1 MGGGGSRPAP
11 PPTVVEQEPPKGS
24 GQSSII
30 YADRP
35 DTPRLDGLTRSL
47 SNDCNGCSLQIK
59 SGISSS
65 SVKLSR
71 EFGEVTDVQCKRFTT
86 DWKRVNEKQMSFQD
100 FLGNLQAGR
109 YLRNLNNGYC
119 EQVILSPEE
128 LQKVKKP
135 EQFDMNRL
143 ESVRIQKL
151 SSGGFSSDTKAKLTP
166 SIPFKL
172 SFMGQEIT
180 VKTMSVYHPCPLR
193 IEGIQPDA
201 VFSLNDPS
209 FDDGSG
215 YIILVPLIAKNTA
228 DPSIEFFDRVLP
240 QINAVTAPEATG
252 QYMTRNIATGTN
264 WSLTKVFSAVDTA
277 GGSFE
282 VKNGYYEWK
291 GMPALERVRE
301 DGNNTITYS
310 WKESGKPSPRYIML
324 DTPVAISSSSLS
336 SITQSLPV
344 TPSSDA
350 IHAVLY
356 SSNPLQRGIV
366 HKQGPPN
373 PSCMRESFADMNGV
387 KEEFCDDWTAWA
399 QNSEPKGYTTQ
410 QIFGLIFN
418 VLVFIAMGVGAYIAL
433 SAVLREYHDGLSNV
447 STGLG
452 KITAMVFKSLRQKAG
467 EMKGMTSM
475 MQNPLAGLKVPSI
488 ENPLAA
494 LQTAV
499 AQPVAAVQ
507 KAVDVADTS
516 KEDAKVKVNQQ
527 LQEVALK
534 SEKRRQAAA
543 EARKKADE
551 ERAAAIAAAAAVE
564 ARKKAEAAAEAKQKA
579 DEEAA
584 KKADEEAAKKAA
596 DKKKRDEQF
605 EEVALKAKQRREA
618 AAKQKEAEAERKKKE
633 EELAAEAERK
643 KKEEELVA
651 KQKEAEAERKKK
663 AEDEE
668 IAAKKKAED
677 ETAAKKKAEKEA
689 RVVPP
694 PSLPKPKAKDSTAS
708 IPTPQSET
716 PPPPQGSPKPTRNVN
731 TKKLVPLGL
740 TKPSSAKSTTSKTTT
755 NNPNLNQAPRYMQPK
770 KKWDVPDT
778 ESFKAQRGIKKKGG
792 KPRRGR
798 DRDGSTR
805 RAGY

>member
-11 PPTVVEQEPPKGS
+11 APTIVEQEPPAGS
-24 GQSSII
+24 GQSSIV

-47 SNDCNGCSLQIK
+47 SNECNGCSLQIA

-86 DWKRVNEKQMSFQD
+86 DWKRVNDKQMSFQD

-135 EQFDMNRL
+135 EQFDTNKL

-151 SSGGFSSDTKAKLTP
+151 SSGGFSSDTKAKITP

-193 IEGIQPDA
+193 IEGVQPDA

-215 YIILVPLIAKNTA
+215 YIILIPLIAKNTA
-228 DPSIEFFDRVLP
+228 DPSVDFFDKILP

-252 QYMTRNIATGTN
+252 QYITRHIPTGTN
-264 WSLTKVFSAVDTA
+264 WSLTNVFSTMVTT
-277 GGSFE
+277 GGSFD
-282 VKNGYYEWK
+282 VQNGYYEWK
-291 GMPALERVRE
+291 GMPALERVRQ

-344 TPSSDA
+344 TPTSDA

-373 PSCMRESFADMNGV
+373 PSCARESFADMNGV

-399 QNSEPKGYTTQ
+399 QNSEPKGFTTQ
-410 QIFGLIFN
+410 QIFGFIFN
-418 VLVFIAMGVGAYIAL
+418 IFVFIAMGVGAYLAL
-433 SAVLREYHDGLSNV
+433 AAVLRLYDVELSNV

-452 KITAMVFKSLRQKAG
+452 KITAVVFKSLKQKAG
-467 EMKGMTSM
+467 EMKGLSNMI
-475 MQNPLAGLKVPSI
+475 QNPLAALTNKVSSVQ
-488 ENPLAA
+488 NPLAA
-494 LQTAV
+494 LQNAV
-499 AQPVAAVQ
+499 VQPVAAAAAPAAPAALQDTVS
-507 KAVDVADTS
+507 TS
-516 KEDAKVKVNQQ
+516 KDDAKAKVKQQ
-527 LQEVALK
+527 LEEEALK
-534 SEKRRQAAA
+534 SQKRRQAAA

-551 ERAAAIAAAAAVE
+551 EAAAKRKADEDAAAA
-564 ARKKAEAAAEAKQKA
+564 K
-579 DEEAA
+579 
-584 KKADEEAAKKAA
+584 KKADEEAAAKRKA
-596 DKKKRDEQF
+596 DED
-605 EEVALKAKQRREA
+605 AA
-618 AAKQKEAEAERKKKE
+618 AAKKKADEEAAR
-633 EELAAEAERK
+633 
-643 KKEEELVA
+643 
-651 KQKEAEAERKKK
+651 KK

-668 IAAKKKAED
+668 IAAKKKADREAAEEERARKKAED
-677 ETAAKKKAEKEA
+677 EEIAAKKKADKEAAAKKKA
-689 RVVPP
+689 RVVAP
-694 PSLPKPKAKDSTAS
+694 PSLPQPKASAVS
-708 IPTPQSET
+708 VPTPKSET
-716 PPPPQGSPKPTRNVN
+716 PPTAPEPTKPARNIN
-731 TKKLVPLGL
+731 TKKLVPIQM
-740 TKPSSAKSTTSKTTT
+740 TNPTSAKSTKTDTQK
-755 NNPNLNQAPRYMQPK
+755 NPNLNQAPRYMQPK
-770 KKWDVPDT
+770 KVYADT
-778 ESFKAQRGIKKKGG
+778 SYMKNAKYRGG
-792 KPRRGR
+792 KPKRGR
-798 DRDGSTR
+798 GRVGSTR

>member
-11 PPTVVEQEPPKGS
+11 APTVVEQDPPAGS
-24 GQSSII
+24 GESSIV

-47 SNDCNGCSLQIK
+47 SNECNGCSLQIA

-71 EFGEVTDVQCKRFTT
+71 EFGEVTDVQCKRYTT
-86 DWKRVNEKQMSFQD
+86 DWKRVNDKQMSLQD

-119 EQVILSPEE
+119 EQVILSAED

-135 EQFDMNRL
+135 EQFDTNKL
-143 ESVRIQKL
+143 QSVRIQKL

-172 SFMGQEIT
+172 SFMGQNIT

-193 IEGIQPDA
+193 IEGVQPDA
-201 VFSLNDPS
+201 VLSLNDPS
-209 FDDGSG
+209 FDDGNG
-215 YIILVPLIAKNTA
+215 YIILIPLAAKNTA
-228 DPSIEFFDRVLP
+228 DRSIEFFDKVLP

-264 WSLTKVFSAVDTA
+264 WSLTKVFSTIVAA

-282 VKNGYYEWK
+282 VQNGYYEWK

-344 TPSSDA
+344 TPTSDA

-399 QNSEPKGYTTQ
+399 QTSEPKGYTTQ
-410 QIFGLIFN
+410 QIFALIFN

-433 SAVLREYHDGLSNV
+433 AAVLREYETGLSNV

-475 MQNPLAGLKVPSI
+475 MQNPLAGLKIPSI
-488 ENPLAA
+488 QNPLAA

-499 AQPVAAVQ
+499 AQPVAAV
-507 KAVDVADTS
+507 AATPVDTS

-527 LQEVALK
+527 LQDVALK

-551 ERAAAIAAAAAVE
+551 ERVAKQKAAEEAVAKQKEEEAKQKADELAAKQKTDELAAKQKEE
-564 ARKKAEAAAEAKQKA
+564 AEQERIKKADELAAKQKADEVAAKQKEEAKQKA
-579 DEEAA
+579 DEETAA
-584 KKADEEAAKKAA
+584 KQKADE
-596 DKKKRDEQF
+596 
-605 EEVALKAKQRREA
+605 L
-618 AAKQKEAEAERKKKE
+618 AAKQKEEAEQ
-633 EELAAEAERK
+633 ERI
-643 KKEEELVA
+643 
-651 KQKEAEAERKKK
+651 KK
-663 AEDEE
+663 AEPLP
-668 IAAKKKAED
+668 KPNV
-677 ETAAKKKAEKEA
+677 EKEPKQPS

-694 PSLPKPKAKDSTAS
+694 PSLPKPKAETKASTLS
-708 IPTPQSET
+708 IPAPKSET
-716 PPPPQGSPKPTRNVN
+716 PPAPQASPKPTRNVN
-731 TKKLVPLGL
+731 TQKLVPLEM
-740 TKPSSAKSTTSKTTT
+740 TRPSTSKSTASKASTSRS
-755 NNPNLNQAPRYMQPK
+755 NPNLNQAPRYMQPK
-770 KKWDVPDT
+770 KKLPTPQD
-778 ESFKAQRGIKKKGG
+778 QGRGLLKGG

>member
-11 PPTVVEQEPPKGS
+11 PPPTVVEQEPPAGS
-24 GQSSII
+24 GQSSIV

-47 SNDCNGCSLQIK
+47 SNECNGCNLQIA

-86 DWKRVNEKQMSFQD
+86 DWKRVNDKQMSFQD

-135 EQFDMNRL
+135 EQFDTNKL

-172 SFMGQEIT
+172 SFMGKEIT

-193 IEGIQPDA
+193 IEGVQPDA

-215 YIILVPLIAKNTA
+215 YIILVPLVAKNTA

-264 WSLTKVFSAVDTA
+264 WSLTKVFSTMVTT

-282 VKNGYYEWK
+282 VQNGYYEWK

-350 IHAVLY
+350 VHAVLY

-373 PSCMRESFADMNGV
+373 PACARESFADMNGV
-387 KEEFCDDWTAWA
+387 KEEFCDAWTAWA
-399 QNSEPKGYTTQ
+399 QTSEPKGFSTQ
-410 QIFGLIFN
+410 QIFDLMFKVLIF
-418 VLVFIAMGVGAYIAL
+418 VAMGVGAYLAL
-433 SAVLREYHDGLSNV
+433 AAVLRLYDVELSNV

-452 KITAMVFKSLRQKAG
+452 KITATVFKSLKQKAG
-467 EMKGMTSM
+467 DMKGLTTM
-475 MQNPLAGLKVPSI
+475 MQNPLAALKNKVSPVQ
-488 ENPLAA
+488 NPLAA
-494 LQTAV
+494 LQNAV
-499 AQPVAAVQ
+499 VQPVAAVQ
-507 KAVDVADTS
+507 KAVAAPVVALQDAVAAPVTS
-516 KEDAKVKVNQQ
+516 PKDDAKARVKQQ
-527 LQEVALK
+527 LEEEALK
-534 SEKRRQAAA
+534 SQKRRQAAA

-551 ERAAAIAAAAAVE
+551 EAAA
-564 ARKKAEAAAEAKQKA
+564 K
-579 DEEAA
+579 
-584 KKADEEAAKKAA
+584 KKADEEAAA
-596 DKKKRDEQF
+596 E
-605 EEVALKAKQRREA
+605 EA
-618 AAKQKEAEAERKKKE
+618 AR
-633 EELAAEAERK
+633 
-643 KKEEELVA
+643 
-651 KQKEAEAERKKK
+651 KK

-677 ETAAKKKAEKEA
+677 EEIAAKKKADKEAADEEAARKKAEDEANKKAAEEERARKKAEDEAAAEAKKKAEKEA
-689 RVVPP
+689 RVVAPP
-694 PSLPKPKAKDSTAS
+694 PLPEPKASTVS
-708 IPTPQSET
+708 VPTPKSEKAPT
-716 PPPPQGSPKPTRNVN
+716 APEPTKPARNIN
-731 TKKLVPLGL
+731 TKKLVPIEM
-740 TKPSSAKSTTSKTTT
+740 TKPSSAKSTKTDTRK
-755 NNPNLNQAPRYMQPK
+755 NPDLNQAPRYMQPK
-770 KKWDVPDT
+770 KVYTDT
-778 ESFKAQRGIKKKGG
+778 SYMKNAKYRGG
-792 KPRRGR
+792 KPKRGHGR
-798 DRDGSTR
+798 VGSTR